1 MPKRGVAF
9 TCHKLSFIMLFV
21 RALLIALVAGCAGAE
36 ATTLSAQPA
45 APGVSELG
53 LHPGETMSYEV
64 QLGGMLVGEAQLAV
78 GEIGIIDG
86 KKAIVVKSR
95 AATAGAGALIKQ
107 LSDEATTVIDVE
119 TGHPLSVDTIVISSG
134 KTITASAKFS
144 GHTATVT
151 YQRSEQ
157 TKPVTTRIDFRTA
170 ALHDMHS
177 AMAAMRGWRGK
188 PGEVRT
194 VHIIGGRRMWKI
206 DMKYI
211 GEETI
216 GSSVGNRRAVVL
228 EGTSFRARR
237 NLTAEPGKATRTFR
251 VWLSDDADRVPLKCS
266 AKTELGDI
274 VMDLVEY
281 ARP

>member
-1 MPKRGVAF
+1 MF
-9 TCHKLSFIMLFV
+9 LV

-45 APGVSELG
+45 VPGGRELG
-53 LHPGETMSYEV
+53 LHPGETMAYDV
-64 QLGGMLVGEAQLAV
+64 QLAGILVGEAQLAV

-95 AATAGAGALIKQ
+95 AATAGAGALVKQ
-107 LSDEATTVIDVE
+107 ISDEATTVIDVE
-119 TGHPLSVDTIVISSG
+119 TGHPLQVDTVVITSG
-134 KTITASAKFS
+134 KKITASAKFS
-144 GHTATVT
+144 GRVATVT
-151 YQRSEQ
+151 YQRSEEA
-157 TKPVTTRIDFRTA
+157 KPVTTRVDFRTA
-170 ALHDMHS
+170 ALHDMHT
-177 AMAAMRGWRGK
+177 AMAAMRGWRGT

-194 VHIIGGRRMWKI
+194 VHIIGGRRLWKI
-206 DMKYI
+206 DMKYV

-216 GSSVGNRRAVVL
+216 GSAVGNRRAIVL

-237 NLTAEPGKATRTFR
+237 DLTAEPGKATRTFR
-251 VWLSDDADRVPLKCS
+251 VWLSDDADRVPLRCS

-274 VMDLVEY
+274 VMELTEY